1 MLNSFPVD
9 DVSLMRLRA
18 AGEVVHQRRSPA
30 PSFLLQVHCGPSVM
44 LPAQLSWFAAFLQ
57 LCSTLPYHILFYPIL
72 FFMFQNMFAFYMQL
86 EGELYFKE
94 T

>member
-1 MLNSFPVD
+1 
-9 DVSLMRLRA
+9 
-18 AGEVVHQRRSPA
+18 
-30 PSFLLQVHCGPSVM
+30 M

-72 FFMFQNMFAFYMQL
+72 FFMFQNMFAFYMKL
-86 EGELYFKE
+86 EAELYFKE

>member
-1 MLNSFPVD
+1 
-9 DVSLMRLRA
+9 
-18 AGEVVHQRRSPA
+18 
-30 PSFLLQVHCGPSVM
+30 M

>member
-57 LCSTLPYHILFYPIL
+57 LCSTLPYPILPYPIFHVSKYVCFLHAIRSRAL
-72 FFMFQNMFAFYMQL
+72 F
-86 EGELYFKE
+86 
-94 T
+94 